1 MDEWNFRFPG
11 SLFIVGLYIKVLRI
25 WEWIWSL
32 LKLSKVRLT
41 ASYSKIAMK
50 PSSPEISRLQMEA
63 GYLQMLIQTGEKK
76 KVKCLSHTELSRYCK
91 QQIWSITIR
100 SIYMHS
106 ISVTPKGHTLVF
118 YLWPWQLPKNIYCH
132 CLCKL
137 QIFWASP
144 NLLPLHKTP
153 IRSYPACQ
161 QALGICAE
169 RYKLTPDLTG
179 KKLDALFWWPHSH
192 KNLMSTSSQEWCSLG
207 WD

>member
-50 PSSPEISRLQMEA
+50 PSSPEMWTSLDYRWKQVIFKCSSKQV
-63 GYLQMLIQTGEKK
+63 GKKK

-118 YLWPWQLPKNIYCH
+118 ISDHDSFQKIFTATASANFRFFEHLPIYCH
-132 CLCKL
+132 CTKL
-137 QIFWASP
+137 P
-144 NLLPLHKTP
+144 
-153 IRSYPACQ
+153 
-161 QALGICAE
+161 
-169 RYKLTPDLTG
+169 
-179 KKLDALFWWPHSH
+179 
-192 KNLMSTSSQEWCSLG
+192 
-207 WD
+207 

>member
-1 MDEWNFRFPG
+1 MDEWNFWFPG

-50 PSSPEISRLQMEA
+50 PSSPEMWTSLDYRWKQVIFKCSSKQV
-63 GYLQMLIQTGEKK
+63 KK
-76 KVKCLSHTELSRYCK
+76 KKWNVCHIQSCQDIASSRYGASQLEIFTC
-91 QQIWSITIR
+91 IA
-100 SIYMHS
+100 
-106 ISVTPKGHTLVF
+106 SVLLTPKGHTLVF

-137 QIFWASP
+137 QILSASP

-153 IRSYPACQ
+153 IRSYPVCQ

-169 RYKLTPDLTG
+169 RYNSPQILQERNWMHFSDGHIVTKI
-179 KKLDALFWWPHSH
+179 WCPHLH
-192 KNLMSTSSQEWCSLG
+192 KNGVS
-207 WD
+207 